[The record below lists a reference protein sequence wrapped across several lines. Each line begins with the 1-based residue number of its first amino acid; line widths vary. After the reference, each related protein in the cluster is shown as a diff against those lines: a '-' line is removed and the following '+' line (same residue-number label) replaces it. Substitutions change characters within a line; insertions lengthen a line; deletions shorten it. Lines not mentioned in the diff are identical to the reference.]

1 MENNN
6 TIETQSG
13 ERLTFFQL
21 FDEKEYHIEI
31 PIIQRD
37 YAQGRKAS
45 FEVRDLFLDALYNYL
60 DENKKN
66 RDLDFVYGSLIDNDN
81 KNDIKFIPLDGQQ
94 RLTTLFLLHWYLANK
109 DGQLDLFKDK
119 LQKENKSKFTYETRT
134 SSREFCDAL
143 LLNDIEL
150 EKLLPPDKN
159 QINSLSKTIKDSS
172 WYFLSW
178 GNDPTIKSMLVMLDA
193 IHNKFNNA
201 DNFFDRLV
209 SIDNPVIT
217 FQFLNLKEFKLTDDL
232 YIKMNAR
239 GKSLTDFENFKAKFE
254 QHIKDLEFKTAPKFK
269 LLFNEIEKE
278 VSVQEYF
285 SHKIDTDWANL
296 FWNYRDPIKNIYD
309 DQLMNFIRAFAINH
323 LAAKPNDDFDLTSL
337 KYILDRQN
345 TNISFQKYV
354 ELKCFDEKFI
364 LELIKILDYLKNEE
378 STIKLYLKGSQ
389 YYDETDTFI
398 NIVNNSF
405 KDAAYSYRIKF
416 YAFCQYLN
424 KFETT
429 VGLEEWL
436 RVISNLTEN
445 TAPYNNE
452 TEFRRSIRSVR
463 DLIQVGNTIVTNL
476 SLDTLIVDGFNEYQ
490 VKEEVIK
497 AKLILKDDNWA
508 KLIYNTEYEL
518 KYFSCQLTFILYFS
532 GIEDVI
538 SNINNWTTK
547 ENDELFNSFNKYVTI
562 AKVVFSNGGL
572 RKFSD
577 HLWQRAL
584 LSKGNYLISEGSNS
598 SFLINNDRD
607 ISWKRLLLADKDGGK
622 AKREFVKEVF
632 DDIDF
637 NILDVEKGLKK
648 IVANSLKSIT
658 RWRSK
663 FIKTPQLFN
672 FLGAKQYIRYKSDNE
687 IYLLAK
693 ERMSASHAE
702 LFTYSYYLNKI
713 VSTSFFPFC
722 GKDYYAISGESDE
735 PCIYFKDWIYKKSN
749 YELDITYESVMNK
762 YKFCFFDTKKK
773 AFDQELLDILNANN
787 FVISRKCNN
796 AYDLFLPETDVLKT
810 LIKLCDE
817 FQILNDTTNE

>member
-6 TIETQSG
+6 TLETQSG

-60 DENKKN
+60 EENKKN

-119 LQKENKSKFTYETRT
+119 LQKGNKSKFTYETRT

-150 EKLLPPDKN
+150 TQLLPPDEN
-159 QINSLSKTIKDSS
+159 QNNSLSKTIKDSA

-193 IHNKFNNA
+193 IHNKFNTA
-201 DNFFDRLV
+201 DSFFDRLI
-209 SIDNPVIT
+209 SPSNPVIT

-254 QHIKDLEFKTAPKFK
+254 QHIKDLEFKTAPKFT
-269 LLFNEIEKE
+269 LLFNDIKKE
-278 VSVQEYF
+278 VTVQEYF

-323 LAAKPNDDFDLTSL
+323 MANKSNEDFDLVGL
-337 KYILDRQN
+337 KHLFDRQN
-345 TNISFQKYV
+345 TNITFQKYL

-364 LELIKILDYLKNEE
+364 LELIKILDFFKNGD
-378 STIKLYLKGSQ
+378 STIRLYLNNFF
-389 YYDETDTFI
+389 YYDETDVFT

-405 KDAAYSYRIKF
+405 KDAAYPYRIKF
-416 YAFCQYLN
+416 YAFCQYLI

-429 VGLEEWL
+429 VGLQDWL
-436 RVISNLTEN
+436 RVICNLTDN

-452 TEFRRSIRSVR
+452 TEFRRSIRSVS
-463 DLIQVGNTIVTNL
+463 DLIQVGNTILTNL
-476 SLDTLIVDGFNEYQ
+476 SIDTLKIEAFNEYQ

-497 AKLILKDDNWA
+497 AKLILKDDVWA
-508 KLIYNTEYEL
+508 KLIYNTEFEL
-518 KYFSCQLTFILYFS
+518 KYFNSQLTFLFCFS
-532 GIEDVI
+532 GIEDANSDV
-538 SNINNWTTK
+538 NNWTA
-547 ENDELFNSFNKYVTI
+547 ELNNELYNAFINYVTK
-562 AKVVFSNGGL
+562 AKVIFSGGGL
-572 RKFSD
+572 KKFNN
-577 HLWQRAL
+577 HLWQRAV
-584 LSKGNYLISEGSNS
+584 LSKGNYLIAEGSNL

-622 AKREFVKEVF
+622 EKRLFVKEVF
-632 DDIDF
+632 DDANF
-637 NILDVEKGLKK
+637 NILDVEKGLKA
-648 IVANSLKSIT
+648 IVANSLKT
-658 RWRSK
+658 VTGWRNK
-663 FIKTPQLFN
+663 FIKTPKLFN

-687 IYLLAK
+687 IYLLAG
-693 ERMSASHAE
+693 ERMSGSHTE
-702 LFTYSYYLNKI
+702 YYSHSFFFNNIENNTFLPFNKI
-713 VSTSFFPFC
+713 F
-722 GKDYYAISGESDE
+722 YYPVSGESE
-735 PCIYFKDWIYKKSN
+735 TPCAVITEWKYKKSI
-749 YELDITYESVMNK
+749 YELDIT
-762 YKFCFFDTKKK
+762 FDTVNKKYNLFFYDTK
-773 AFDQELLDILNANN
+773 NKTFDEELLDILNSNN
-787 FVISRKCNN
+787 FVKSTAYIGFDLLISEK
-796 AYDLFLPETDVLKT
+796 DVIKS
-810 LIKLCDE
+810 IVKLCNE
-817 FQILNDTTNE
+817 FQLLNDTTNE

>member
-6 TIETQSG
+6 TLETQSG

-60 DENKKN
+60 EENKKH

-119 LQKENKSKFTYETRT
+119 LQKGNKSKFTYETRT

-150 EKLLPPDKN
+150 EELLPPDKN
-159 QINSLSKTIKDSS
+159 QKNSLSKTIKDSS

-201 DNFFDRLV
+201 DNFFDRLI
-209 SIDNPVIT
+209 SPDNPVIT

-269 LLFNEIEKE
+269 LLFNDIEKK
-278 VSVQEYF
+278 VTVQEYF

-323 LAAKPNDDFDLTSL
+323 LAAKPNEDFDLTNL
-337 KYILDRQN
+337 KYLLDRQN
-345 TNISFQKYV
+345 DNISFQKYI

-364 LELIKILDYLKNEE
+364 LELIKILDYLKNEDN
-378 STIKLYLKGSQ
+378 TIRLYLKSSQ

-452 TEFRRSIRSVR
+452 TEFRRSIRAVEY
-463 DLIQVGNTIVTNL
+463 LLQIANTIITNL
-476 SLDTLIVDGFNEYQ
+476 SLDTLKVDGFNEYQ

-547 ENDELFNSFNKYVTI
+547 ENDELFNSFKKYVTI
-562 AKVVFSNGGL
+562 AKGVFSSGGL
-572 RKFSD
+572 RKFNN

-622 AKREFVKEVF
+622 PKRIFVKQVF

-637 NILDVEKGLKK
+637 NILDVEKGLKA
-648 IVANSLKSIT
+648 IVANSLKT
-658 RWRSK
+658 VTGWRNK
-663 FIKTPQLFN
+663 FIKTPSLFN

-687 IYLLAK
+687 IYLLAG
-693 ERMSASHAE
+693 ERMSGSHTE
-702 LFTYSYYLNKI
+702 LFTYSYFLENLENK
-713 VSTSFFPFC
+713 SFPPFNKC
-722 GKDYYAISGESDE
+722 AYYAISGEADE
-735 PCIYFKDWIYKKSN
+735 PCIYLKDWLFKKSN
-749 YELDITYESVMNK
+749 YELDITYDTVNK
-762 YKFCFFDTKKK
+762 KYNLSFFYVKSKTFDT
-773 AFDQELLDILNANN
+773 EIVEILSSND
-787 FVISRKCNN
+787 FIKSSDYE
-796 AYDLFLPETDVLKT
+796 AYDLLLSEKDLQKS
-810 LIKLCDE
+810 LIKLCNE
-817 FQILNDTTNE
+817 FQLLNDSTNE

>member
-6 TIETQSG
+6 TLETQSG

-60 DENKKN
+60 EENKKN

-109 DGQLDLFKDK
+109 DCQLDLFKDK
-119 LQKENKSKFTYETRT
+119 LQKGNKSKFTYETRT

-150 EKLLPPDKN
+150 EELLPPDKN
-159 QINSLSKTIKDSS
+159 QKNSLSKTIKDSS

-201 DNFFDRLV
+201 DNFFDRLI
-209 SIDNPVIT
+209 SPDNPVIT

-269 LLFNEIEKE
+269 LLFNDIEKE
-278 VSVQEYF
+278 VTVQEYF

-323 LAAKPNDDFDLTSL
+323 LAAKPNEDFDLTSL
-337 KYILDRQN
+337 KYLLDRQN
-345 TNISFQKYV
+345 DNISFQKYI

-364 LELIKILDYLKNEE
+364 LELIKILDYLKNEDN
-378 STIKLYLKGSQ
+378 TIRLYLKSSL

-436 RVISNLTEN
+436 RVMSNLTEN

-452 TEFRRSIRSVR
+452 TEFRRSIRAVEY
-463 DLIQVGNTIVTNL
+463 LLQIANTIITNL
-476 SLDTLIVDGFNEYQ
+476 SLDTLKVDGFNEYQ

-547 ENDELFNSFNKYVTI
+547 ENDELFNSFKKYVAI
-562 AKVVFSNGGL
+562 AKSVFSSGGL
-572 RKFSD
+572 RKFNN

-622 AKREFVKEVF
+622 PKRIFVKQVF

-637 NILDVEKGLKK
+637 NILDVEKGLKA
-648 IVANSLKSIT
+648 IVANSLKT
-658 RWRSK
+658 VTGWRNK
-663 FIKTPQLFN
+663 FIKTPSLFN

-687 IYLLAK
+687 IYLLAG
-693 ERMSASHAE
+693 ERMSGSHTE
-702 LFTYSYYLNKI
+702 LFTYSYFLENLENK
-713 VSTSFFPFC
+713 SFPPFNKC
-722 GKDYYAISGESDE
+722 AYYAISGEADE
-735 PCIYFKDWIYKKSN
+735 PCIYLKDWLFKKSN
-749 YELDITYESVMNK
+749 YELDITYDTVNK
-762 YKFCFFDTKKK
+762 KYNLSFFYIKSKTFDT
-773 AFDQELLDILNANN
+773 EIVEILSSND
-787 FVISRKCNN
+787 FIKSSDYE
-796 AYDLFLPETDVLKT
+796 AYDLLLSEKDLQKS
-810 LIKLCDE
+810 LIKLCNE
-817 FQILNDTTNE
+817 FQLLNDSTNE

>member
-1 MENNN
+1 MQSNS
-6 TIETQSG
+6 TLETQSG

-37 YAQGRKAS
+37 YAQGRIAS
-45 FEVRDLFLDALYNYL
+45 FEVREMFLDALYNYL
-60 DENKKN
+60 DENIKN
-66 RDLDFVYGSLIDNDN
+66 RDLDFVYGSLSESEDKSDV
-81 KNDIKFIPLDGQQ
+81 KFIPLDGQQ

-109 DGQLDLFKDK
+109 DGELDFFKEK
-119 LQKENKSKFTYETRT
+119 LQKNEKSKFTYETRT

-143 LLNDIEL
+143 LLNEVEL
-150 EKLLPPDKN
+150 SQLLPPDDN
-159 QINSLSKTIKDSS
+159 QKNSLSKTIKNSA

-178 GNDPTIKSMLVMLDA
+178 GNDPTINSMLVMLDA
-193 IHNKFNNA
+193 IHNKFNDA
-201 DNFFDRLV
+201 SNFFERLI
-209 SIDNPVIT
+209 SPDNPVIT
-217 FQFLNLKEFKLTDDL
+217 VQFLNLKEFKLTDDL

-254 QHIKDLEFKTAPKFK
+254 QHIKDLKFKNAPTFK
-269 LLFNEIEKE
+269 LLFIDVEKE
-278 VSVQEYF
+278 VTVQEYF

-296 FWNYRDPIKNIYD
+296 FWNYRDVIKNIYD
-309 DQLMNFIRAFAINH
+309 DQVMNFIRAFAINH
-323 LAAKPNDDFDLTSL
+323 LAAKPNEDFDLSSL
-337 KYILDRQN
+337 KYLLDRQN
-345 TNISFQKYV
+345 TNISFQKYI

-364 LELIKILDYLKNEE
+364 LELIKILDYLKNED
-378 STIKLYLKGSQ
+378 STIRLYLKSAQ
-389 YYDETDTFI
+389 YYDETDTFT

-452 TEFRRSIRSVR
+452 TEFRRSIRAVEY
-463 DLIQVGNTIVTNL
+463 LLQIANTIITNL
-476 SLDTLIVDGFNEYQ
+476 SLDTLKVDGFNEYQ
-490 VKEEVIK
+490 LKEEVIK

-508 KLIYNTEYEL
+508 KLIYNTEFEL

-532 GIEDVI
+532 GIEDAI
-538 SNINNWTTK
+538 SNINNWTIK
-547 ENDELFNSFNKYVTI
+547 ENDELFNSFKKYVAIT
-562 AKVVFSNGGL
+562 KTVFSGGGL
-572 RKFSD
+572 RKFNN

-622 AKREFVKEVF
+622 QKRLFVKEVF
-632 DDIDF
+632 DDSNF
-637 NILDVEKGLKK
+637 NILDVEKGLKV
-648 IVANSLKSIT
+648 IVANSLKT
-658 RWRSK
+658 VTGWKSK
-663 FIKTPQLFN
+663 FIKTPRLFN
-672 FLGAKQYIRYKSDNE
+672 FLGAKHYIRYKSDNE
-687 IYLLAK
+687 IYLLAG
-693 ERMSASHAE
+693 ERMSGSHTE
-702 LFTYSYYLNKI
+702 LFTYSLFLDNIENK
-713 VSTSFFPFC
+713 SFLPF
-722 GKDYYAISGESDE
+722 GKTAYYAISGEADE

-749 YELDITYESVMNK
+749 YELDITYDTVNK
-762 YKFCFFDTKKK
+762 KYNLSFFDTKNKPFE
-773 AFDQELLDILNANN
+773 AELLDILSTNN
-787 FVISRKCNN
+787 FIKSTAYI
-796 AYDLFLPETDVLKT
+796 AYDVSLSEKDVLKT
-810 LIKLCDE
+810 LVKICDE